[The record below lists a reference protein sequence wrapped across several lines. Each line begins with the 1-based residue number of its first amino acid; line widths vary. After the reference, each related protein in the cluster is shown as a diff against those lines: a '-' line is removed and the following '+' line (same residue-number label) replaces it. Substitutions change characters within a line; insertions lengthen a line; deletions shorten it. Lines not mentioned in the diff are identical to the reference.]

1 MFFKAM
7 DTWLHMCVRL
17 LLKSSSWLL
26 LGDSMPVKVDV
37 AVGDFRCLMTQ
48 ELRD

>member
-1 MFFKAM
+1 MTAYVCESVCA
-7 DTWLHMCVRL
+7 CVRL

-37 AVGDFRCLMTQ
+37 AVGDFGCLMTQ